1 MGIFLSSGLRC
12 AGRKQCR
19 EQLQCRKILR
29 PLRFFGHCQLL
40 IRLRSPTA
48 SSHSQGK
55 AEQERQTQTV
65 CDDAKRYGHF
75 ATLYSAPKKGKKEK
89 ETFLYPFRS
98 PFLCPFLYSFLTHF
112 CVLFMPPSNTCT
124 WSPMLTDPSPCPL
137 GFAAVP
143 STFVS
148 KPTLI
153 PLHCKQMIIISL
165 VFQFGINWLIYTW
178 INCINAMLVI
188 GAWYDL
194 K

>member
-1 MGIFLSSGLRC
+1 MHGQEAVQGAASG
-12 AGRKQCR
+12 QDCR
-19 EQLQCRKILR
+19 
-29 PLRFFGHCQLL
+29 LL
-40 IRLRSPTA
+40 ICLWSLRT

-55 AEQERQTQTV
+55 AEQERQTETV
-65 CDDAKRYGHF
+65 RDELQGTVTLQFFILHQKR
-75 ATLYSAPKKGKKEK
+75 GKKRKQENNLSASPSMSLSVSFFISFSHSF
-89 ETFLYPFRS
+89 FLIYAPQQQLHVKPDADGPIPEPRG
-98 PFLCPFLYSFLTHF
+98 F
-112 CVLFMPPSNTCT
+112 CCSL
-124 WSPMLTDPSPCPL
+124 
-137 GFAAVP
+137 P

-165 VFQFGINWLIYTW
+165 VFQFRINWLIYTW